1 MVELGRWSSLVK
13 DSGLGTEKASEPEI
27 AGSNPAR
34 PTYIARLVKRFSC
47 FLSAKVLLWGV
58 RIRTFQKIFFVRF
71 EDCDPYAKEAIL
83 AATIS

>member
-34 PTYIARLVKRFSC
+34 PTCTTASYCVVSR
-47 FLSAKVLLWGV
+47 SAVA
-58 RIRTFQKIFFVRF
+58 F
-71 EDCDPYAKEAIL
+71 EPSHLHFERCQR
-83 AATIS
+83 